1 MPSIDERL
9 QAHAAEL
16 DRTAPWPSSAAIAER
31 RPPRRPRA
39 LLIAVAAVVV
49 SLLAAGVVQWQKDD
63 QAVVATPPAT
73 STTTQEGP
81 VGTLPA
87 DEPVAGVPY
96 EAPLPPTEPP
106 EGWLDVNFGGIRM
119 FAPPPWTVQEG
130 TCPGTANT
138 ITLGAAPPS
147 IECGELPKDRAW
159 IWIAPAESFVDRS
172 AGCFQGFNNRLPGCL
187 VQEMEPDSNSLVN
200 TLFVEGVSVV
210 IVENSGEG
218 TAGSGIDQIDR
229 TWQYSD
235 LSRPEASRP
244 SGPDASEGYEL
255 EQPLSVASGFV
266 LALAQGRCD
275 AARELTRMPEL
286 ACDPAVGR
294 ADATVNEAGLTGL
307 GGAVESQTAR
317 VVVEPG
323 SRVFE
328 LRMQTEWS
336 LEDRQAHWKVV
347 EVTEV

>member
-130 TCPGTANT
+130 TCPGRANT

-147 IECGELPKDRAW
+147 IDCGELPRDRAW
-159 IWIAPAESFVDRS
+159 IWITPAEALVNQSTSCVTGS
-172 AGCFQGFNNRLPGCL
+172 HNGIPGCMVL
-187 VQEMEPDSNSLVN
+187 EMAPTANM
-200 TLFVEGVSVV
+200 TLFVDGLDVV
-210 IVENSGEG
+210 IVTNRVRGAA
-218 TAGSGIDQIDR
+218 TSGIDDIVR

-244 SGPDASEGYEL
+244 SGPDTTDGYEQ

-323 SRVFE
+323 SRAFE

-336 LEDRQAHWKVV
+336 LEDRQAHWKVI